1 MNMFFRTMA
10 LAGIA
15 SLLLCGNFEAS
26 AQPAPGGGGQGGPG
40 GPGGGRGNFDPAQM
54 RQQMMD
60 RYREQFEIKNDDEWK
75 LIEERVTKV
84 MEAQRATRSGG
95 MMGFMGMGG
104 PGGRGGQR
112 GNDQGAQPGQDNQ
125 NRRRQG
131 GFGGTPNP
139 EMEALQKAIESKAS
153 SQDIKDKL
161 TKLRETRKQKEADLE
176 KAQDELRQ
184 VLSVRQEAAAVMLG
198 LLK

>member
-1 MNMFFRTMA
+1 
-10 LAGIA
+10 
-15 SLLLCGNFEAS
+15 
-26 AQPAPGGGGQGGPG
+26 
-40 GPGGGRGNFDPAQM
+40 
-54 RQQMMD
+54 MD